1 MLILKRVV
9 EGLNEAFPDRGNALI
24 AAIQKINVEGEL
36 FPKWRENQLIQI
48 MKAINSYVRDT
59 NERYASQRLD
69 SVASSVRNLLE
80 LNIWVRY
87 CNVSQDNART
97 FVDDSARDLREM
109 MDTIRNMVLTLK
121 GKVEDEFA
129 EIQNNFRTA
138 AQEYGVKD

>member
-1 MLILKRVV
+1 MV

-97 FVDDSARDLREM
+97 FLDDSARDLREM